1 MVHCPTMSAR
11 CWYVC
16 RFLESLGTE
25 ALPSESDDTESTLLG
40 DFSPSLNPPPPE
52 GAPQDH
58 KDVRGS
64 PASSSSLTDLL
75 DNGLDHMKSTAHW
88 TPAKLAPVEGCGDG
102 REKKQLDKSVRDA
115 SFLSGST
122 ACTTSSER
130 QFRRELASLDAEIA
144 RLQLQFQ
151 VTANRTKRTIL

>member
-1 MVHCPTMSAR
+1 MEA
-11 CWYVC
+11 
-16 RFLESLGTE
+16 LGTE

-40 DFSPSLNPPPPE
+40 DFSPSLINPPPPPE
-52 GAPQDH
+52 GAPQNH

-64 PASSSSLTDLL
+64 PTSSSSLTDLL
-75 DNGLDHMKSTAHW
+75 DNGLDRMNSTAHW
-88 TPAKLAPVEGCGDG
+88 TPAKLASVEGCGAG
-102 REKKQLDKSVRDA
+102 REKEQLDKSVRDA
-115 SFLSGST
+115 SFMSGST

-151 VTANRTKRTIL
+151 VTANRTKRT